1 MFHKSIEYQTYAFTE
16 DGPTS
21 LSINRPKF
29 TMCQHRTSQGGVSPL
44 YSCKMVAGRRRLLN
58 LQEAV
63 ESIFADNDSDN
74 ENFDCGSDFEAEP
87 DSEEDLQTEDSDLD
101 DSLVASQD
109 NTLRELSSPQERSEG
124 TFFHQYIVNKNS
136 FL

>member
-1 MFHKSIEYQTYAFTE
+1 MA
-16 DGPTS
+16 
-21 LSINRPKF
+21 
-29 TMCQHRTSQGGVSPL
+29 
-44 YSCKMVAGRRRLLN
+44 AGRRRLIN

-63 ESIFADNDSDN
+63 ESVFADNDSDN

-87 DSEEDLQTEDSDLD
+87 YSEEDLQTEDSDLD

-109 NTLRELSSPQERSEG
+109 NTQRELSSPQSSEG

>member
-1 MFHKSIEYQTYAFTE
+1 
-16 DGPTS
+16 
-21 LSINRPKF
+21 
-29 TMCQHRTSQGGVSPL
+29 MCQHVTSKGGVSPL
-44 YSCKMVAGRRRLLN
+44 YSCKMAAGRRSLMN

-87 DSEEDLQTEDSDLD
+87 DSEDLQTEDSDLD

-109 NTLRELSSPQERSEG
+109 NTQRELSSPQESSEG

>member
-1 MFHKSIEYQTYAFTE
+1 M
-16 DGPTS
+16 G
-21 LSINRPKF
+21 LN
-29 TMCQHRTSQGGVSPL
+29 SQCASMEQAKGVCPL
-44 YSCKMVAGRRRLLN
+44 CTAARWLQGRRRLMN

-63 ESIFADNDSDN
+63 EFIFADNDSDN
-74 ENFDCGSDFEAEP
+74 EKFDCGSDFEAEP
-87 DSEEDLQTEDSDLD
+87 DSEEDFQTEDNDLD

-109 NTLRELSSPQERSEG
+109 NTQRELSSPQESSEG